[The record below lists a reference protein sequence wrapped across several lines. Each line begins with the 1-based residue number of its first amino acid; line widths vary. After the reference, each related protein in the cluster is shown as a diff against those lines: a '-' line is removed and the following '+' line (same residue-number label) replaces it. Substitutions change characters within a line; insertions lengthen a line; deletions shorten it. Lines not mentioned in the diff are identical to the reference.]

1 MKFLQCNECDIL
13 LSGYYFILMGKFFC
27 EKDYKVCKI
36 LEIFDHSI
44 PYKTFSSPEAEEGLC

>member
-36 LEIFDHSI
+36 LEIFDRLFLLKNIFLSR
-44 PYKTFSSPEAEEGLC
+44 S

>member
-36 LEIFDHSI
+36 LEISDHLI
-44 PYKTFSSPEAEEGLC
+44 PFINIFLSRS